1 MGNDSGN
8 ITVNADEL
16 CNTYVVGCDNG
27 AACEQAVVDMAQ
39 CGMSLFVS
47 DNLEN
52 RCQYAPLIELD
63 LSVLTDDENMAF
75 LTGCSDAFG
84 DYSMSCYY

>member
-1 MGNDSGN
+1 
-8 ITVNADEL
+8 
-16 CNTYVVGCDNG
+16 
-27 AACEQAVVDMAQ
+27 MAQ